1 MRKIL
6 TVACVLWSFAVFS
19 QDSTIATLSIKA
31 RLVRTL
37 APFVDNSNDTA
48 YINLLHR
55 WIKKYDVPNPPSG
68 TTVVSV
74 DSIAVTVIA
83 ECYRKLKAYPQG
95 ATGVG
100 DDFES
105 DIASIRAGNT
115 YLDRLCDAIDAAYSG
130 MIPTVGRMGTRILT
144 GKNQ

>member
-1 MRKIL
+1 MKKLL
-6 TVACVLWSFAVFS
+6 TIIFFGCSVAYS

-55 WIKKYDVPNPPSG
+55 WVKKYDVANPPSG
-68 TTVVSV
+68 TNLVTV

-83 ECYRKLKAYPQG
+83 ECYRKMKSYPQG

-100 DDFES
+100 DDFAG
-105 DIASIRAGNT
+105 DIVAIRAANT
-115 YLDRLCDAIDAAYSG
+115 YLDRLCDGIDAAYSG
-130 MIPTVGRMGTRILT
+130 MIPTVGRAGTRILT